1 MDEYL
6 SKPSIQGIGLVVVAA
21 LLSIPYV
28 GKFLTVF
35 FPALTPS
42 KDGQDFAKQTVLEL
56 MTLKAKLEQNGTPHA
71 VKLCKD
77 LIVAMVTGDLTPK
90 Q

>member
-6 SKPSIQGIGLVVVAA
+6 SKPSVQGIGLVVVAV

-28 GKFLTVF
+28 GKLLTVF
-35 FPALTPS
+35 FPALAPP
-42 KDGQDFAKQTVLEL
+42 KEGQDFAKQTVVEL
-56 MTLKAKLEQNGTPHA
+56 MTLKGKLEQSGPPHA
-71 VKLCKD
+71 AKLCKD
-77 LIVAMVTGDLTPK
+77 LIVAMVTGDSTPK